1 MNLRTTIIRPAASL
15 GFAALLLGA
24 CTTSV
29 SLNSDNLQNE
39 IAAWLQT
46 NYQVTADVSCPD
58 DRPIKQGDVFTCMA
72 STDDG
77 QGFTLQ
83 VTQNDDAGNV
93 SWVVMP

>member
-1 MNLRTTIIRPAASL
+1 MNLRTTIVRPAAWL

-29 SLNSDNLQNE
+29 SLNSDNLQSE

-58 DRPIKQGDVFTCMA
+58 DRPIKQGDVITCTA
-72 STDDG
+72 VTDGG
-77 QGFTLQ
+77 QSLTLQ
-83 VTQNDDAGNV
+83 VMQEDDAGNV
-93 SWVVMP
+93 NWNVMP

>member
-39 IAAWLQT
+39 IESWLQT
-46 NYQVTADVSCPD
+46 NYQITAEVACPD
-58 DRPIKQGDVFTCMA
+58 DRPLQAGDVFTCTA
-72 STDDG
+72 ATDDG
-77 QGFTLQ
+77 QSVTLQ
-83 VTQNDDAGNV
+83 VTQKDDAGNV
-93 SWVVMP
+93 TWNIMP